1 METLGVCE
9 LVPGLTV
16 AVPKVSVLDEVGAV
30 DDEDVLVPVLVLV
43 LVALELAA
51 AVAGWLERARPT
63 VAAKAATEPNTSPRF
78 ASAARRRAIWI
89 FVAGIDLYG
98 TTSP

>member
-1 METLGVCE
+1 VL
-9 LVPGLTV
+9 GLTV
-16 AVPKVSVLDEVGAV
+16 AVPKVLVLDELGV
-30 DDEDVLVPVLVLV
+30 DELGVEADDVLVLLDG
-43 LVALELAA
+43 EA

-89 FVAGIDLYG
+89 RVAGIDLYG
-98 TTSP
+98 TTPA